1 MEVLD
6 SSLSA
11 IHGGRWSLQP
21 NYFWVKNGSVINV
34 DKNTIVPRQIEVL
47 KNTNTY
53 KLCIKQSLTC
63 EFLKLKRAL

>member
-34 DKNTIVPRQIEVL
+34 DKNTIVPRQIEV
-47 KNTNTY
+47 
-53 KLCIKQSLTC
+53 
-63 EFLKLKRAL
+63 